1 MTTTTPAVQ
10 VKLALDYNEET
21 IVKRIPQFLTLAQI
35 MVQARQIA
43 TKAEIDKSEKLE
55 IAYFDQDGD
64 KILME
69 TDQDVLLA
77 YETATDAKIK
87 FVIELPSL
95 R

>member
-1 MTTTTPAVQ
+1 
-10 VKLALDYNEET
+10 
-21 IVKRIPQFLTLAQI
+21 

-64 KILME
+64 KISME

>member
-10 VKLALDYNEET
+10 VKLALDHNEET

-43 TKAEIDKSEKLE
+43 TKAEIDRSEKLE

-64 KILME
+64 KISME

-87 FVIELPSL
+87 FMIELPSL

>member
-1 MTTTTPAVQ
+1 
-10 VKLALDYNEET
+10 
-21 IVKRIPQFLTLAQI
+21 

>member
-1 MTTTTPAVQ
+1 MTTTSPAVQ

-35 MVQARQIA
+35 MDQARQIA

-64 KILME
+64 KISME

-87 FVIELPSL
+87 FVIELPYL

>member
-1 MTTTTPAVQ
+1 MTTAVVQ
-10 VKLALDYNEET
+10 VKLALDHNEES

-43 TKAEIDKSEKLE
+43 SKADIDKSEKLE
-55 IAYFDQDGD
+55 ICYFDQDGD
-64 KILME
+64 KISME
-69 TDQDVLLA
+69 YDQDVLLA
-77 YETATDAKIK
+77 YETVSDGKIK

>member
-1 MTTTTPAVQ
+1 M
-10 VKLALDYNEET
+10 
-21 IVKRIPQFLTLAQI
+21 
-35 MVQARQIA
+35 
-43 TKAEIDKSEKLE
+43 SEKLE

-64 KILME
+64 KISME